1 MDYKKKVFCE
11 GVRRL
16 CESAGATELYA
27 PFVQL
32 YTLCEGAVANNTVTN
47 GNNAQAGNVNAD
59 STPVDPDATKTA
71 EVNWNNLPQE
81 ELDNLKADIE
91 KSAEAKK
98 AVTDADAQK
107 DAAEEELNA
116 AKEQQTQVNTEL
128 ANKLNATAS
137 QTNNQ
142 NQDEQN
148 QGQA

>member
-1 MDYKKKVFCE
+1 MDYNKKVFCE

-16 CESAGATELYA
+16 CESAGANELYE

-32 YTLCEGAVANNTVTN
+32 YTLCEGTVVNN
-47 GNNAQAGNVNAD
+47 GNANSGDVNAD
-59 STPVDPDATKTA
+59 NTPVDPEATKTA

-107 DAAEEELNA
+107 DAAEEQLNA
-116 AKEQQTQVNTEL
+116 AKKQQTQVNTEL

>member
-1 MDYKKKVFCE
+1 MDYNKKVFCE

-16 CESAGATELYA
+16 CESAGANELYE

-32 YTLCEGAVANNTVTN
+32 YTLCEGAVANN
-47 GNNAQAGNVNAD
+47 GNANSGNVNAD
-59 STPVDPDATKTA
+59 NTPVDPDATKTA